1 MEEYREHHHKIPQFA
16 SFGLATAAY
25 GAIKG
30 FCDALEINTTNYLFL
45 APPVVHGI
53 MGILDGVSIAKTGE
67 QSTGN
72 YPEFM
77 IEDFSKSLDGSEE
90 FLNRGFVGGF
100 TGFIAEGIAGSLE
113 MMAGYGAGYLAGKY
127 AKYKS
132 LL

>member
-1 MEEYREHHHKIPQFA
+1 MGEYRENPNKIPEFV

-30 FCDALEINTTNYLFL
+30 FCDALEIKTTDYLFL
-45 APPVVHGI
+45 APPVLHGI
-53 MGILDGVSIAKTGE
+53 MGILDGVSIAKTGK
-67 QSTGN
+67 QVTGN

-90 FLNRGFVGGF
+90 LLNRGFVGGF
-100 TGFIAEGIAGSLE
+100 TGFIGEGVAGSLE

-127 AKYKS
+127 LKYKS
-132 LL
+132 AR